1 MTTEPYCPGMDFTT
15 EERSL
20 GSRKVRE
27 IDVESLKAI
36 LSNGRELQRGLSLI
50 TIEER
55 LNVIGEMGRL
65 WESRLDS
72 GDLEGLAASLAESTG
87 YDRDLMEMEFSFIG
101 EVLDVENIRRNL
113 DLSLPQGIRALDSFV
128 DMGDGEFIR
137 QVPAGPVLI
146 ISSGN
151 SIIPPL
157 IPTVVSLMTG
167 NLTLLKPSLAN
178 YEAIVEVLSL
188 LDQVDTEAGRAM
200 AKSLIISYF
209 SHDSPSLDYLL
220 SRGNLGVVNFWG
232 GEPARQEVGSKLCAN
247 PYHPAYFV
255 NGPLTGI
262 AIIDEDSANG
272 DAAAGLAL
280 NMILYDQQLCSSPT
294 SAVFIGDH
302 EKAREFV
309 SMVAEELD
317 EMGADFGMRMERD
330 AAFLLQ
336 GARRYLQFKGSVVR
350 TSNRISNMWT
360 VVLSKGKSALRD
372 AVSFYPSLSIYSRKR
387 FIEIITVSD
396 VKEAA
401 ALVDDVAANPAFTGV
416 DKVQT
421 VGLHL
426 SEENREKMLDHLS
439 FSGVYR
445 IVPLEDMFMRGAA
458 EPYDG
463 ESMATLFTY
472 ALYRRDIPLELE

>member
-1 MTTEPYCPGMDFTT
+1 MTTEPYCPGTDFTT

-20 GSRKVRE
+20 GSRTVRE
-27 IDVESLKAI
+27 IDVKSLKAI
-36 LSNGRELQRGLSLI
+36 LSKEKETQRSLSRF

-55 LNVIGEMGRL
+55 LKVIGEMGKL
-65 WESRLDS
+65 WQSRLDS
-72 GDLEGLAASLAESTG
+72 GDLGGLATSLASSTG
-87 YDRDLMEMEFSFIG
+87 YDRDLMEVEFSFIG
-101 EVLDVENIRRNL
+101 EVLSAENIRRNL
-113 DLSLPQGIRALDSFV
+113 DLSLPQGIHALDSFV
-128 DMGDGEFIR
+128 DMGGGEFIR

-178 YEAIVEVLSL
+178 YEAIVEVMSL
-188 LDQVDTEAGRAM
+188 LGKVDTEAGRAI
-200 AKSLIISYF
+200 ARSLVISHF

-220 SRGNLGVVNFWG
+220 SEGNLGVVNFWG
-232 GEPARQEVGSKLCAN
+232 GEPARGEVGLKLCSN
-247 PYHPAYFV
+247 PHHPAYFV

-262 AIIDEDSANG
+262 AIVDEGSVNRDT
-272 DAAAGLAL
+272 AAGLAL
-280 NMILYDQQLCSSPT
+280 NIVLYDQQLCSSPT

-309 SMVAEELD
+309 SMVAKELD
-317 EMGADFGMRMERD
+317 DLGADFGMRMEQD

-336 GARRYLQFKGSVVR
+336 SARRYLQFKGSAVR
-350 TSNRISNMWT
+350 ASNKVSNMWT
-360 VVLSKGKSALRD
+360 VVLSKGRSALRD
-372 AVSFYPSLSIYSRKR
+372 AVAFYPSLNIYSRKR
-387 FIEIITVSD
+387 FIEIITVGD

-401 ALVDDVAANPAFTGV
+401 ELVDDVSTNPAYTGV

-421 VGLHL
+421 VGLRL
-426 SEENREKMLDHLS
+426 SEGNREKMLDRLT

-463 ESMATLFTY
+463 ESMASLFTY
-472 ALYRRDIPLELE
+472 ALYRRDVPLEPE